1 MMKRTIVL
9 AVISMMMMAVQAQK
23 EVGTFTVYP
32 RFGVNI
38 SKFSGQKIYYDASD
52 NYVKE
57 KYKFGLSA
65 GAELWYQFHNS
76 LALSAGLI
84 ESGQGTKWE
93 DYTSEY
99 LDKEGKMV
107 RDEYSISMSTQMLN
121 IPLLLHAFVAPGLS
135 FEVGV
140 QPGFLLS
147 AKNKMNDEEG
157 DMKSLMKT
165 FDLSI
170 PIGISYEYMNLQ
182 LDLRYN
188 HGLTSL
194 GDFFDKGHNRS
205 IVLTL
210 GYGLPS
216 AMVSIFRILSLDKAN

>member
-9 AVISMMMMAVQAQK
+9 AVISMMMMAIQAQK

-76 LALSAGLI
+76 LALSAGFI
-84 ESGQGTKWE
+84 ESNQGTKTE
-93 DYTSEY
+93 DINLESTNNV
-99 LDKEGKMV
+99 KET
-107 RDEYSISMSTQMLN
+107 YSYSVNTQVLN
-121 IPLLLHAFVAPGLS
+121 IPLLLHVFVAPGLS
-135 FEVGV
+135 FEAGV

-147 AKNKMNDEEG
+147 AKSKENDEKN
-157 DMKSLMKT
+157 DVKSLMKT

-170 PIGISYEYMNLQ
+170 PIGISYEYGNIQ

-205 IVLTL
+205 FVLTL
-210 GYGLPS
+210 GYG
-216 AMVSIFRILSLDKAN
+216 IDF

>member
-1 MMKRTIVL
+1 
-9 AVISMMMMAVQAQK
+9 
-23 EVGTFTVYP
+23 
-32 RFGVNI
+32 
-38 SKFSGQKIYYDASD
+38 
-52 NYVKE
+52 
-57 KYKFGLSA
+57 
-65 GAELWYQFHNS
+65 
-76 LALSAGLI
+76 
-84 ESGQGTKWE
+84 
-93 DYTSEY
+93 
-99 LDKEGKMV
+99 
-107 RDEYSISMSTQMLN
+107 MSTQMLN

-170 PIGISYEYMNLQ
+170 PIGISYEYANIQ

-210 GYGLPS
+210 GYG
-216 AMVSIFRILSLDKAN
+216 IDF

>member
-1 MMKRTIVL
+1 MKRTIIL
-9 AVISMMMMAVQAQK
+9 AFISMMMMAVQAQK
-23 EVGTFTVYP
+23 EIGTFTVYP
-32 RFGVNI
+32 RFGVNL
-38 SKFSGQKIYYDASD
+38 SKFSGQKIYIDASD

-57 KYKFGLSA
+57 KNKVGLSA

-76 LALSAGLI
+76 LAFSMGII
-84 ESGQGTKWE
+84 ESGQGTKTE
-93 DYTSEY
+93 DIILENTNNV
-99 LDKEGKMV
+99 KET
-107 RDEYSISMSTQMLN
+107 YSYSVNTQVLN
-121 IPLLLHAFVAPGLS
+121 IPLLLHVFVAPGLS
-135 FEVGV
+135 FETGV

-147 AKNKMNDEEG
+147 AKSKENGTVNDV
-157 DMKSLMKT
+157 KSMMKT

-210 GYGLPS
+210 GYG
-216 AMVSIFRILSLDKAN
+216 IDF

>member
-1 MMKRTIVL
+1 MKRTIVL

-84 ESGQGTKWE
+84 ESNQGTKTE
-93 DYTSEY
+93 DINLESTNNA
-99 LDKEGKMV
+99 KET
-107 RDEYSISMSTQMLN
+107 YSYSVNTQVLN
-121 IPLLLHAFVAPGLS
+121 IPLLLHVFVAPGLS
-135 FEVGV
+135 FEAGV

-147 AKNKMNDEEG
+147 AKSKENDEKN
-157 DMKSLMKT
+157 DVKSLMKT

-170 PIGISYEYMNLQ
+170 PIGISYEYANIQ

-210 GYGLPS
+210 GYG
-216 AMVSIFRILSLDKAN
+216 IDF

>member
-65 GAELWYQFHNS
+65 GAELWYQFHYS

-84 ESGQGTKWE
+84 ESNQGTKTE
-93 DYTSEY
+93 DINLESTNNA
-99 LDKEGKMV
+99 KET
-107 RDEYSISMSTQMLN
+107 YSYSVNTQVLN
-121 IPLLLHAFVAPGLS
+121 IPLLLHVFVAPGLS
-135 FEVGV
+135 FEAGV

-147 AKNKMNDEEG
+147 AKSKENGEKNDV
-157 DMKSLMKT
+157 KSLMKT

-210 GYGLPS
+210 GYG
-216 AMVSIFRILSLDKAN
+216 IDF

>member
-9 AVISMMMMAVQAQK
+9 AIISMMMMAVQAQK

-32 RFGVNI
+32 RFGVNF
-38 SKFSGQKIYYDASD
+38 SKFSGQKIYIDTSD

-65 GAELWYQFHNS
+65 GAELWYQFHYS
-76 LALSAGLI
+76 LALSAGFI
-84 ESGQGTKWE
+84 ESNQGSKTE
-93 DYTSEY
+93 DINLESTNNVNET
-99 LDKEGKMV
+99 
-107 RDEYSISMSTQMLN
+107 YSYSVNTQVLN
-121 IPLLLHAFVAPGLS
+121 IPLLLHVFVAPGLS
-135 FEVGV
+135 FEAGV

-147 AKNKMNDEEG
+147 AKSKENGEKNDV
-157 DMKSLMKT
+157 KSLMKT

-170 PIGISYEYMNLQ
+170 PIGISYEYMNIQ

-210 GYGLPS
+210 GYG
-216 AMVSIFRILSLDKAN
+216 IDF

>member
-32 RFGVNI
+32 RFGVNF

-57 KYKFGLSA
+57 KYKMGLSA

-84 ESGQGTKWE
+84 ESNQGTKWE

-99 LDKEGKMV
+99 RDKEGKMV

-170 PIGISYEYMNLQ
+170 PIGISYEYMNIQ

-188 HGLTSL
+188 YGLTSL

-205 IVLTL
+205 FVLTL
-210 GYGLPS
+210 GYG
-216 AMVSIFRILSLDKAN
+216 IDF

>member
-32 RFGVNI
+32 RFGVNF
-38 SKFSGQKIYYDASD
+38 SKFSGQKIYIDASD

-65 GAELWYQFHNS
+65 GAELWYQFHYS

-84 ESGQGTKWE
+84 ESNQGTKTE
-93 DYTSEY
+93 GINLENTNNV
-99 LDKEGKMV
+99 KET
-107 RDEYSISMSTQMLN
+107 YSYSVNTQVLN
-121 IPLLLHAFVAPGLS
+121 IPLLLHVFVAPGLS
-135 FEVGV
+135 FEAGV

-147 AKNKMNDEEG
+147 AKSKENDEKN
-157 DMKSLMKT
+157 DVKSLMKT

-170 PIGISYEYMNLQ
+170 PIGISYEYGNIQ

-210 GYGLPS
+210 GYG
-216 AMVSIFRILSLDKAN
+216 IDF

>member
-121 IPLLLHAFVAPGLS
+121 IPLHYPSKWAF
-135 FEVGV
+135 
-140 QPGFLLS
+140 
-147 AKNKMNDEEG
+147 
-157 DMKSLMKT
+157 
-165 FDLSI
+165 
-170 PIGISYEYMNLQ
+170 
-182 LDLRYN
+182 
-188 HGLTSL
+188 
-194 GDFFDKGHNRS
+194 
-205 IVLTL
+205 
-210 GYGLPS
+210 
-216 AMVSIFRILSLDKAN
+216 SLDSC

>member
-32 RFGVNI
+32 RFGVNF
-38 SKFSGQKIYYDASD
+38 SKFSGQKIYIDASD

-65 GAELWYQFHNS
+65 GAELWYQFHYS

-84 ESGQGTKWE
+84 ESNQGTKTE
-93 DYTSEY
+93 DINLENTNNV
-99 LDKEGKMV
+99 KET
-107 RDEYSISMSTQMLN
+107 YSYSVNTQVLN
-121 IPLLLHAFVAPGLS
+121 IPLLLHVFVAPGLS
-135 FEVGV
+135 FEAGV

-147 AKNKMNDEEG
+147 AKSKENDEKN
-157 DMKSLMKT
+157 DVKSLMKT

-170 PIGISYEYMNLQ
+170 PIGISYEYANIQ

-210 GYGLPS
+210 GYG
-216 AMVSIFRILSLDKAN
+216 IGF

>member
-1 MMKRTIVL
+1 MKRIFVL
-9 AVISMMMMAVQAQK
+9 AVISMMMMTLQAQK

-38 SKFSGQKIYYDASD
+38 SKFSGQKIYIDASD

-57 KYKFGLSA
+57 KYKLGLSA

-76 LALSAGLI
+76 LAFSAGLI
-84 ESGQGTKWE
+84 ESGQGTKTGDINLE
-93 DYTSEY
+93 YTNN
-99 LDKEGKMV
+99 DKET
-107 RDEYSISMSTQMLN
+107 YSYSVNTQVLN
-121 IPLLLHAFVAPGLS
+121 IPLLLHVFVAPGLS
-135 FEVGV
+135 FEAGV

-147 AKNKMNDEEG
+147 AKSKENGTVNDV
-157 DMKSLMKT
+157 KSMMKT

-188 HGLTSL
+188 HGLASL

-210 GYGLPS
+210 GYG
-216 AMVSIFRILSLDKAN
+216 IDF

>member
-32 RFGVNI
+32 RFGVNF
-38 SKFSGQKIYYDASD
+38 SKFSGQKIYIDASD

-65 GAELWYQFHNS
+65 GAELWYQFHYS

-84 ESGQGTKWE
+84 ESNQGTKTE
-93 DYTSEY
+93 DINLESTNNA
-99 LDKEGKMV
+99 KET
-107 RDEYSISMSTQMLN
+107 YSYSVNTQVLN
-121 IPLLLHAFVAPGLS
+121 IPLLLHVFVAPGLS
-135 FEVGV
+135 FEAGV

-147 AKNKMNDEEG
+147 AKSKENGEKNDV
-157 DMKSLMKT
+157 KSLMKT

-210 GYGLPS
+210 GYG
-216 AMVSIFRILSLDKAN
+216 IDF

>member
-9 AVISMMMMAVQAQK
+9 AVISMMMMAIQAQK

-76 LALSAGLI
+76 LALSAGFI
-84 ESGQGTKWE
+84 ESNQGTKTE
-93 DYTSEY
+93 DINLESTNNV
-99 LDKEGKMV
+99 KET
-107 RDEYSISMSTQMLN
+107 YSYSVNTQVLN
-121 IPLLLHAFVAPGLS
+121 IPLLLHVFVAPGLS
-135 FEVGV
+135 FEAGV

-147 AKNKMNDEEG
+147 AKSKENDEKN
-157 DMKSLMKT
+157 DVKSLMKT

-170 PIGISYEYMNLQ
+170 PIGISYEYGNIQ

-210 GYGLPS
+210 GYG
-216 AMVSIFRILSLDKAN
+216 IDF

>member
-1 MMKRTIVL
+1 MKRTIVL

-32 RFGVNI
+32 RFGVNF
-38 SKFSGQKIYYDASD
+38 SKFSGQKIYIDASD

-65 GAELWYQFHNS
+65 GAELWYQFHYS

-84 ESGQGTKWE
+84 ESNQGTKTE
-93 DYTSEY
+93 DINLESTNNA
-99 LDKEGKMV
+99 KET
-107 RDEYSISMSTQMLN
+107 YSYSVNTQVLN
-121 IPLLLHAFVAPGLS
+121 IPLLLHVFVAPGLS
-135 FEVGV
+135 FEAGV

-147 AKNKMNDEEG
+147 AKSKENGEKNDV
-157 DMKSLMKT
+157 KSLMKT

-210 GYGLPS
+210 GYG
-216 AMVSIFRILSLDKAN
+216 IDF

>member
-32 RFGVNI
+32 RFGVNF
-38 SKFSGQKIYYDASD
+38 SKFSGQKIYIDASD

-65 GAELWYQFHNS
+65 GAELWYQFHYS
-76 LALSAGLI
+76 LALSAGII
-84 ESGQGTKWE
+84 ESNQGTKTE
-93 DYTSEY
+93 DINLESTNNA
-99 LDKEGKMV
+99 KET
-107 RDEYSISMSTQMLN
+107 YSYSVNTQVLN
-121 IPLLLHAFVAPGLS
+121 IPLLLHVFVAPGLS
-135 FEVGV
+135 FEAGV

-147 AKNKMNDEEG
+147 AKSKENDEKN
-157 DMKSLMKT
+157 DVKSLMKT

-170 PIGISYEYMNLQ
+170 PIGISYEYANIQ

-210 GYGLPS
+210 GYG
-216 AMVSIFRILSLDKAN
+216 IDF

>member
-1 MMKRTIVL
+1 MKRIFVL
-9 AVISMMMMAVQAQK
+9 AVISMMMMTVQAQK

-38 SKFSGQKIYYDASD
+38 SKFSGQKIYIDASD

-57 KYKFGLSA
+57 KYKLGLSA

-76 LALSAGLI
+76 LAFSAGLI
-84 ESGQGTKWE
+84 ESGQGTKTGDINLE
-93 DYTSEY
+93 YTNN
-99 LDKEGKMV
+99 DKET
-107 RDEYSISMSTQMLN
+107 YSYSVNTQVLN
-121 IPLLLHAFVAPGLS
+121 IPLLLHVFVAPGLS
-135 FEVGV
+135 FEAGV

-147 AKNKMNDEEG
+147 AKSKENGTVNDV
-157 DMKSLMKT
+157 KSMMKT

-210 GYGLPS
+210 GYG
-216 AMVSIFRILSLDKAN
+216 IDF

>member
-1 MMKRTIVL
+1 MKRIIVL
-9 AVISMMMMAVQAQK
+9 AMMVTTMMTVLAQK
-23 EVGTFTVYP
+23 EIGTFTVYP
-32 RFGVNI
+32 RVGMNL

-57 KYKFGLSA
+57 KYKMGLSA

-76 LALSAGLI
+76 LAFSAGLI
-84 ESGQGTKWE
+84 ESNQGTKTE
-93 DYTSEY
+93 DIILESTNNV
-99 LDKEGKMV
+99 KET
-107 RDEYSISMSTQMLN
+107 YSYSVNTQVLN

-170 PIGISYEYMNLQ
+170 PIGISYEYMNIQ

-205 IVLTL
+205 IVLSL
-210 GYGLPS
+210 GYG
-216 AMVSIFRILSLDKAN
+216 IDF